1 MKKRL
6 LKAMPRVSLLKL
18 RPELSEEVVNDRESM
33 ASIGNNDVATGDN
46 ETNNNHDS
54 EIIASIK
61 SICTRFHRII
71 SCRKKSGDDEINF
84 TKM

>member
-6 LKAMPRVSLLKL
+6 RKAIPRVPLLKL
-18 RPELSEEVVNDRESM
+18 RPELSEEVIYDRESM
-33 ASIGNNDVATGDN
+33 ASIENNKVVTGDN
-46 ETNNNHDS
+46 ETNNSHDS

-61 SICTRFHRII
+61 SICTRFYRII
-71 SCRKKSGDDEINF
+71 SCRKKSGNDEINF